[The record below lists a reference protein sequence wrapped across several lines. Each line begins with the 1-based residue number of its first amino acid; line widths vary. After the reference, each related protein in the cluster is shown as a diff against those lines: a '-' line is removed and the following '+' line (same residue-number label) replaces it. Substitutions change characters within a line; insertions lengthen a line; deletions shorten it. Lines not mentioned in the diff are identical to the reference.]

1 MFTCRRLSILVAFT
15 IATII
20 AISGAARAEVS
31 AEQQAF
37 FADYVADLERV
48 GGRLAQLAE
57 AVPAD
62 KFGWAPTD
70 EVRTISEVYVHATF
84 VNYFLP
90 AALGAA
96 PAEGYDVPEG
106 TNPMELMHKW
116 ETDMTDKAAVI
127 AKLKE
132 SFAYAAAAVPT
143 ITDLDTIVETFG
155 FPGTKRAYL
164 LILLTHAH
172 EHLGQS
178 IAYAR
183 SIGVVPPW
191 SRPAAG
197 GEGDGGGN

>member
-1 MFTCRRLSILVAFT
+1 MVTCRRLSMVVTFAVAL
-15 IATII
+15 II
-20 AISGAARAEVS
+20 SVGAARAEVS
-31 AEQQAF
+31 VEQKAF
-37 FADYVADLERV
+37 FADFVADLERV

-62 KFGWAPTD
+62 QFGWAPND
-70 EVRTISEVYVHATF
+70 AVRTISQVYVHATF
-84 VNYFLP
+84 VNFFLP
-90 AALGAA
+90 PALGAT
-96 PAEGYDVPEG
+96 PASGYEVPEG
-106 TNPMELMHKW
+106 THPMELMHKW
-116 ETDMTDKAAVI
+116 ETEMTDKEAVI
-127 AKLKE
+127 AKLEE
-132 SFAYAAAAVPT
+132 SFAYAALAVPT

-191 SRPAAG
+191 SQPAG
-197 GEGDGGGN
+197 GEGGGEGN